1 MLPVIDELAKAST
14 RSKERGRGEGEE
26 VHFLRAAKGAR
37 EEGAFETRVDG
48 SDYNYNAT
56 R

>member
-1 MLPVIDELAKAST
+1 MLPVIDELAKASA
-14 RSKERGRGEGEE
+14 RSKEREGGP
-26 VHFLRAAKGAR
+26 LLAR
-37 EEGAFETRVDG
+37 RERSKRGAFETRVDG